1 MLAMAM
7 AASMAL
13 TMMTG
18 CSSTPSSSSSTPT
31 SGDSS
36 SQSSQSAIEGAV
48 KIGLLAPLTGEV
60 AVYGTAVRNGAE
72 LAFEEINAQGGLQFD
87 VEVLDEKGDVNE
99 AINAYNMLLSKEIAA
114 LLGDV
119 TSKPSIAVAE
129 LAAEDNVP
137 MITATGTAADIT
149 QKGDNIFRT
158 CFMDPTQGKAMATF
172 AKETLKAEKV
182 AIMYNTSDDYS
193 VGVAT
198 AFKETAE
205 ASGMTVEAY
214 EGYGNDDKD
223 FKTQL
228 TTIGS
233 KDVDVL
239 FVPDYYNKVAL
250 IIAQAREVGYDK
262 PILGAD
268 GFDGVVGAV
277 SADNTAILNNV
288 YFSNHYSTS
297 DESEKVQSFLKNY
310 QAKYGEMPNS
320 FAALAY
326 DTAYILKDAFE
337 RAGSVEPDAVVAAL
351 AATDY
356 EGVTGHITF
365 DDNGDSVKG
374 ISIIEI
380 KDGQYTLNSKV
391 VA

>member
-1 MLAMAM
+1 MKKFFAMAV
-7 AASMAL
+7 AAAMLLSAL
-13 TMMTG
+13 TG
-18 CSSTPSSSSSTPT
+18 CSSEPSQNSSS
-31 SGDSS
+31 GEQSS
-36 SQSSQSAIEGAV
+36 SAQGIEGAV
-48 KIGLLAPLTGEV
+48 KIGMLAPLTGDV
-60 AVYGTAVRNGAE
+60 AVYGTAVRNGAM

-99 AINAYNMLLSKEIAA
+99 AINAYNKLLSNEIAA

-129 LAAEDNVP
+129 LAAEDNMP

-149 QKGDNIFRT
+149 TKGDNIFRT
-158 CFMDPTQGKAMATF
+158 CFMDPTQGKVMATF
-172 AKETLKAEKV
+172 AKDSLQAQKV

-198 AFKETAE
+198 AFKEAAE
-205 ASGMTVEAY
+205 AAGMQVEAY
-214 EGYGNDDKD
+214 EGYGDSDKD
-223 FKTQL
+223 FKAQL
-228 TTIGS
+228 TTIAG
-233 KDVDVL
+233 KDVDAL

-262 PILGAD
+262 AILGAD

-277 SADNTAILNNV
+277 AEDNTAILNNV

-297 DESEKVQSFLKNY
+297 DESETVQNFLSNY
-310 QAKYGEMPNS
+310 QAKYNETPNS

-326 DTAYILKDAFE
+326 DTAYILKAAFE
-337 RAGSVEPDAVVAAL
+337 KAGSTDADAVIAAL

-365 DDNGDSVKG
+365 DENGDSVKD
-374 ISIIEI
+374 ISVIEI
-380 KDGQYTLNSKV
+380 KDGQYTLHSKV
-391 VA
+391 TM